1 MNTEIL
7 KNAFIPESE
16 WDNCYI
22 SDDGMVFTPRYDDKG
37 IMLKTGEQAYSEY
50 MEALENPPISEPTEQ
65 EQINAMLMRE
75 IAILKGQVTA
85 QWCLKQSVNIIER
98 ACLRRRTLIIL
109 F

>member
-22 SDDGMVFTPRYDDKG
+22 SDDGMIFTPRYDDNG
-37 IMLKTGEQAYSEY
+37 DMVQTGEQAYNEY
-50 MEALENPPISEPTEQ
+50 INALENQPISEPTEQ

-75 IAILKGQVTA
+75 IAALKAQVTA
-85 QWCLKQSVNIIER
+85 Q
-98 ACLRRRTLIIL
+98 
-109 F
+109 